1 MDNYAQLI
9 ERIAQMAHLPLED
22 IERKVEAK
30 RAKLSGL
37 ISKEGAAQIIAA
49 ELGINF
55 EKERIKLGE
64 LMQGMKRVHVVGKI
78 VDLFPVRTYSKNGK
92 EGKVAAFTLADETNR
107 VRTVLWDMSHIS
119 LIENETFKV
128 GDMLEI
134 SNAAVRNGELH
145 LSAFSD
151 IKQSSE
157 QIASVAVGKLFSL
170 LKLSEV
176 KSGQSLKTRAFIVQ
190 TFDPRYF
197 EVCPDCGR
205 KVMEEVCSTH
215 GKVVPRRRSLLSLVL
230 DDGSETIRGVLFH
243 DQILKLGISEEEI
256 FSLER
261 FQEKKQALLGEEKI
275 FTGNVRSNTLYNTV
289 EFTIEGIDDISTEQ
303 LLQELQA

>member
-9 ERIAQMAHLPLED
+9 ERIAQIAHLPLQD

-64 LMQGMKRVHVVGKI
+64 LMQGMKRAHVVGKI

-92 EGKVAAFTLADETNR
+92 EGKVATFTLADETSR

-157 QIASVAVGKLFSL
+157 QFASVAIGKSFSL

-190 TFDPRYF
+190 AFDPRYF

-205 KVMEEVCSTH
+205 KVMEEACSTH
-215 GKVVPRRRSLLSLVL
+215 GKVVPRKRSLLNLVL

-275 FTGNVRSNTLYNTV
+275 FTGNVRSNTLYNTI
-289 EFTIEGIDDISTEQ
+289 EFIIEGIDDISTEQ
-303 LLQELQA
+303 LLQELQV